1 MKSKLM
7 FIFFIFIASCFVM
20 GTQVVDLTMK
30 FDTLV
35 NGTIRIPQFF
45 GMENLATERYINEE
59 QYSEASHFVDLL
71 FKQAEEDKKDF
82 EKQGREFRNFEVATE
97 YKVGLNN
104 DNCLSFYVDYYRFAG
119 GAHGMTE
126 RKSVNYNLRTGL
138 KLSLSDIFAKNVD
151 YEKVILEEI
160 NSVIKEELE
169 DDPHLYFEDHLDF
182 LDYNKGFYLTED
194 ELVIY
199 FQLYEIA
206 PYYRGIIEFP
216 IDRSLFGDG
225 LIY

>member
-1 MKSKLM
+1 
-7 FIFFIFIASCFVM
+7 
-20 GTQVVDLTMK
+20 D
-30 FDTLV
+30 
-35 NGTIRIPQFF
+35 
-45 GMENLATERYINEE
+45 
-59 QYSEASHFVDLL
+59 
-71 FKQAEEDKKDF
+71 
-82 EKQGREFRNFEVATE
+82 
-97 YKVGLNN
+97 YKIGLNN
-104 DNCLSFYVDYYRFAG
+104 DNCLSFYVEYYRFTG

-126 RKSVNYNLRTGL
+126 RKSFTYDLRTGL

-169 DDPHLYFEDHLDF
+169 DDPHLYFEDHLDS
-182 LDYNKGFYLTED
+182 LDYNKGFYLTGD

-206 PYYRGIIEFP
+206 PYYKGIIEFP